1 MSTLVAQLD
10 AELLTAIKE
19 RDDFARDTLRFLKSV
34 LKNAEIDGGQALTDE
49 QAVAIIQKEV
59 KKRHEAVAAFTQAQ
73 KPELAAQETKEAEFL
88 QKYLPAQK
96 GSDELAAAIQA
107 YLAANP
113 TTPDQFGRAMGA
125 LSQQFKG
132 QADLSELSK
141 LLRQA
146 IDAQ

>member
-73 KPELAAQETKEAEFL
+73 NPKTPKPQNPKTPFKLTRIDIDIKIKHLVSWNLAHMPKVSIFMF
-88 QKYLPAQK
+88 
-96 GSDELAAAIQA
+96 I
-107 YLAANP
+107 
-113 TTPDQFGRAMGA
+113 
-125 LSQQFKG
+125 
-132 QADLSELSK
+132 
-141 LLRQA
+141 
-146 IDAQ
+146 